1 MERERKGFG
10 KSYLIIGA
18 SSDVAAEYIRSLA
31 KHARKNAKN
40 PILIF
45 AHYCKNKDRLE
56 EIAKEYSGI
65 ELKLLQADL
74 SDEAQAL
81 KLVNHVKQYVKYP
94 NYILHFPAMTFDYM
108 RYRELDTDYLR
119 QEMNV
124 QLYSF
129 LIITREFL
137 PLMHKEYGNRV
148 LVMLSSYVADEL
160 PPKFM
165 ADYIVAKYAL
175 LGAMKAAASEYGGK
189 NLKINGISPIMMDTK
204 FLSKMDPR
212 IKEMTAMKSSIN
224 RVPKPEELIPY
235 IDELLDSGCTK
246 NGFNLVV
253 DESYFEAKEPEG

>member
-1 MERERKGFG
+1 MEKEHRDFG
-10 KSYLIIGA
+10 KTYLMIGA
-18 SSDVAAEYIRSLA
+18 SSDVAVEYIRSLA
-31 KHARKNAKN
+31 KRSRKNAKN

-45 AHYCKNKDRLE
+45 AHYYKNKDKLE

-74 SDEAQAL
+74 SDEDQAL
-81 KLVNHVKQYVKYP
+81 KLVNQVMQYVKYP
-94 NYILHFPAMTFDYM
+94 NYILHFPAVTFDYM
-108 RYRELDTDYLR
+108 RYREIDTDYLR

-148 LVMLSSYVADEL
+148 LVMLSSYVEDEL

-165 ADYIVAKYAL
+165 SDYIVAKYAL

-204 FLSKMDPR
+204 FLSNMDSR
-212 IKEMTAMKSSIN
+212 IKEMTAMKSPIN

-246 NGFNLVV
+246 NGYNLVV
-253 DESYFEAKEPEG
+253 DESYFEAKEPEE

>member
-1 MERERKGFG
+1 MEKEHRDFG
-10 KSYLIIGA
+10 KIYLMIGA
-18 SSDVAAEYIRSLA
+18 SSDVAVEYIRSLA
-31 KHARKNAKN
+31 KRARKNAKN
-40 PILIF
+40 PILIC
-45 AHYCKNKDRLE
+45 AHYYKNKDKLE
-56 EIAKEYSGI
+56 KIAKEYSGI

-74 SDEAQAL
+74 SDEDQAL
-81 KLVNHVKQYVKYP
+81 KLVNQVMRYVKYP
-94 NYILHFPAMTFDYM
+94 NYILHFPAVTFDYM
-108 RYRELDTDYLR
+108 RYREIDTDYLR

-137 PLMHKEYGNRV
+137 PLMKKEYGNRV
-148 LVMLSSYVADEL
+148 LVMLSSYVEDEL

-165 ADYIVAKYAL
+165 SDYIVAKYAL

-204 FLSKMDPR
+204 FLSNMDPR

-246 NGFNLVV
+246 NGYNLVV
-253 DESYFEAKEPEG
+253 DESYFEAKEPEE

>member
-1 MERERKGFG
+1 MENESRDFG
-10 KSYLIIGA
+10 KTYLIIGA
-18 SSDVAAEYIRSLA
+18 SSDVALEYIRSLA
-31 KHARKNAKN
+31 KRVRKNAKN

-45 AHYCKNKDRLE
+45 AHYHKNKDGLE
-56 EIAKEYSGI
+56 AVAKEYPGI

-74 SDEAQAL
+74 TYEDQAL
-81 KLVNHVKQYVKYP
+81 GLVNQVMQYVRYP

-108 RYRELDTDYLR
+108 RYRAIDTEYLR

-129 LIITREFL
+129 LSITREFL

-165 ADYIVAKYAL
+165 PDYIVAKYAL

-204 FLSKMDPR
+204 FLKKMDPR
-212 IKEMTAMKSSIN
+212 IKEITAMNSSIS

-235 IDELLDSGCTK
+235 IDELLDAGCTK
-246 NGFNLVV
+246 NGYNLVV
-253 DESYFEAKEPEG
+253 DESYFEAKEPEE

>member
-1 MERERKGFG
+1 MEKKHKVFG

-18 SSDVAAEYIRSLA
+18 SSDVAIGYIRSLA
-31 KHARKNAKN
+31 KRVRKNAKN
-40 PILIF
+40 PLLIF
-45 AHYCKNKDRLE
+45 AHYYKDKDRLE
-56 EIAKEYSGI
+56 ELANEYSGI
-65 ELKLLQADL
+65 EVKLLQADL
-74 SDEAQAL
+74 TDEDQAL
-81 KLVNHVKQYVKYP
+81 RIVNQVMQYVKYP
-94 NYILHFPAMTFDYM
+94 NYILHFPAMAFDYM
-108 RYRELDTDYLR
+108 RYREIDTDYLR

-124 QLYSF
+124 QVYSF
-129 LIITREFL
+129 LSVTREFL

-212 IKEMTAMKSSIN
+212 IKEMTAMKSPIK

-246 NGFNLVV
+246 NGYNLVV
-253 DESYFEAKEPEG
+253 DESYFGAKEPEG

>member
-1 MERERKGFG
+1 MEKEHRDFG
-10 KSYLIIGA
+10 KTYLIIGA
-18 SSDVAAEYIRSLA
+18 SSDVAVEYIRSLA
-31 KHARKNAKN
+31 KHTRKNAKN
-40 PILIF
+40 PILIC
-45 AHYCKNKDRLE
+45 AHYYRNKDKLE
-56 EIAKEYSGI
+56 EIAREYSGI

-74 SDEAQAL
+74 TEEEQAL
-81 KLVNHVKQYVKYP
+81 KLVNQVMQYVKYP

-108 RYRELDTDYLR
+108 RYREIDTDYLR

-148 LVMLSSYVADEL
+148 LVMLTSYLAEEL

-165 ADYIVAKYAL
+165 ADYVVAKYAL
-175 LGAMKAAASEYGGK
+175 LGAMKAAAAEYGGK

-204 FLSKMDPR
+204 FLSKMDSK
-212 IKEMTAMKSSIN
+212 IKELAAMKSSIN

-246 NGFNLVV
+246 NGYNLVI
-253 DESYFEAKEPEG
+253 DESYFEAKEPEE

>member
-1 MERERKGFG
+1 MEKEHKDYG

-18 SSDVAAEYIRSLA
+18 SSDVAVEYIRSLA
-31 KHARKNAKN
+31 KHTRKNAKN
-40 PILIF
+40 PILIC
-45 AHYCKNKDRLE
+45 AHYYRNKDKLE
-56 EIAKEYSGI
+56 EIAREYSGI

-74 SDEAQAL
+74 TEEEQAL
-81 KLVNHVKQYVKYP
+81 KLVNQVMHYVKYP
-94 NYILHFPAMTFDYM
+94 NYILHFPAVTFDYM
-108 RYRELDTDYLR
+108 RYREMDTDYLR

-148 LVMLSSYVADEL
+148 LVMLTSYLAEEL

-165 ADYIVAKYAL
+165 ADYVVAKYAL
-175 LGAMKAAASEYGGK
+175 LGAMKAAAAEYGGK

-204 FLSKMDPR
+204 FLSKMDPK
-212 IKEMTAMKSSIN
+212 IKELTAMKSPIN

-246 NGFNLVV
+246 NGYNLVI
-253 DESYFEAKEPEG
+253 DESYFEAKEPEE

>member
-1 MERERKGFG
+1 MEKEHKDYS

-18 SSDVAAEYIRSLA
+18 SSDVAVEYIRSLA
-31 KHARKNAKN
+31 KHTRNNAKN
-40 PILIF
+40 PILIC
-45 AHYCKNKDRLE
+45 AHYYRNKDKLE
-56 EIAKEYSGI
+56 EIAREYSGI

-74 SDEAQAL
+74 TEEEQAL
-81 KLVNHVKQYVKYP
+81 KLVNQVMQYVKYP

-108 RYRELDTDYLR
+108 RYREMDTDYLR

-148 LVMLSSYVADEL
+148 LVMLTSYLAEEL

-165 ADYIVAKYAL
+165 ADYVVAKYAL
-175 LGAMKAAASEYGGK
+175 LGAMKAAAAEYGGK

-204 FLSKMDPR
+204 FLSKIDSK
-212 IKEMTAMKSSIN
+212 IKELTAMKSSIN

-246 NGFNLVV
+246 NGYNLVI
-253 DESYFEAKEPEG
+253 DESYFEAKEPEE

>member
-1 MERERKGFG
+1 MEKEHKDYS

-18 SSDVAAEYIRSLA
+18 SSDVAVEYIRSLA
-31 KHARKNAKN
+31 KHTRKNAKN
-40 PILIF
+40 PILIC
-45 AHYCKNKDRLE
+45 AHYYRNKDKLM
-56 EIAKEYSGI
+56 EIAREYSGI

-74 SDEAQAL
+74 TEEEQAL
-81 KLVNHVKQYVKYP
+81 KLVNQVMQYVKYP

-108 RYRELDTDYLR
+108 RYREMDTDYLR

-148 LVMLSSYVADEL
+148 LVMLTSYLAEEL

-165 ADYIVAKYAL
+165 ADYVVAKYAL
-175 LGAMKAAASEYGGK
+175 LGAMKAAAAEYGGK

-204 FLSKMDPR
+204 FLSKIDSK
-212 IKEMTAMKSSIN
+212 IKELAAMKSSIN

-246 NGFNLVV
+246 NGYNLLL
-253 DESYFEAKEPEG
+253 DESYFDAEDIEG